1 MANAVRS
8 KLAPAPIYPSAKI
21 MSFTRTALAGE
32 IQRVSKAVQAQGEV
46 VITSHNKPEM
56 VLMTVERYSELQEA
70 SRPSLGALTQEF
82 NQLIAKM
89 QTVEA
94 PAGAAAA
101 FAMSGAEIGQIALAA
116 AQAGR

>member
-1 MANAVRS
+1 MPNAVLSELR
-8 KLAPAPIYPSAKI
+8 PTPTYPGAKI

-32 IQRVSKAVQAQGEV
+32 IQKVSKAVQAQGEV

-56 VLMTVERYSELQEA
+56 VLMTVERYAELQQA
-70 SRPSLGALTQEF
+70 SRPSLDNLTQEF
-82 NQLIAKM
+82 DQLIAQM
-89 QTVEA
+89 QNVEA

>member
-1 MANAVRS
+1 MANAVLS
-8 KLAPAPIYPSAKI
+8 DLLPTPSFPGAKI

-32 IQRVSKAVQAQGEV
+32 IQKVSKAVQAQGEV

-56 VLMTVERYSELQEA
+56 VLMTVERYVELQEA
-70 SRPSLGALTQEF
+70 SRPSLDRLTQEF
-82 NQLIAKM
+82 DQLVVQM
-89 QTVEA
+89 QSVEA

-116 AQAGR
+116 ALANP